1 MKTIR
6 KKIDIKE
13 AEMSVIRSKEDGCG
27 FNYNYNLS
35 FDSSEFVKDYKSLE
49 IYVNDYEPETIK
61 EFKDSKN
68 LKTKDL
74 INWLNENYK

>member
-1 MKTIR
+1 MKIV
-6 KKIDIKE
+6 KNKIDIKVS
-13 AEMSVIRSKEDGCG
+13 EMNVTNEMDAIGCG
-27 FNYNYNLS
+27 FHYDLS
-35 FDSSEFVKDYKSLE
+35 FYSNEFVADYKSLE
-49 IYVNDYEPETIK
+49 IYVDAYEPETIK